1 MALAWADKNFRYGE
15 DQNASQYKRNEA
27 QNRAVL
33 KESLLMA
40 MCIRDMMQGQQDA
53 GGQRVS

>member
-33 KESLLMA
+33 KRA
-40 MCIRDMMQGQQDA
+40 C
-53 GGQRVS
+53 